1 MRKLLLIIF
10 FSSTVLAQ
18 DDILSLSLNEAVEF
32 GIENNR
38 NLRNAER
45 EIQMAFKE
53 RWKTIAIG
61 LPNVSLELNY
71 LNNLE
76 LQTSLIPAEF
86 FGGNKGD
93 FSEIQFGTEQSAI
106 GSVRMEQLLFDGSW
120 LVGLEYSQIYLSG
133 SENFYEKTFLQV
145 RESIVKLYSL
155 VVTLNEGIALLE
167 DNLENFKKDL
177 FEVTELYENGFEE
190 IENVEQIKITLAQ
203 AELSL
208 LQTKKTQENQLN
220 LLKLILGINLE
231 DNLILTTSINDFIA
245 ENIIFSSSIDSFS
258 EDQNIDVKISQN
270 LFDTKRIEYRLE
282 KSKQLPKLSGRIEYR
297 LEKSKQLPKLS
308 GFISG
313 TYTGYNNEFDF
324 TSKAQNWFGSSV
336 FGVKFELPL
345 TNANKLNVS
354 SQKAKIAMDQAATN
368 LEEQKEKTRAEVQQK
383 LNDYQLAVQSL
394 SVNEKNMR
402 LSTSIE
408 EKNSIKFFEGLVT
421 SFELRQAQLQLLD
434 SQQKYLNS
442 VLEIISVKTELETL
456 YNN

>member
-18 DDILSLSLNEAVEF
+18 DDLLSLSLEEAVEY

-38 NLRNAER
+38 NLKNAER
-45 EIQMAFKE
+45 EIQMSFKE

-120 LVGLEYSQIYLSG
+120 LVGLEYSKIYLSG

-167 DNLENFKKDL
+167 NNLENFKKDL

-231 DNLILTTSINDFIA
+231 DNIILTTSINDFIA
-245 ENIIFSSSIDSFS
+245 ENIIFSNSIDSFS

-270 LFDTKRIEYRLE
+270 LFDTK
-282 KSKQLPKLSGRIEYR
+282 RIEYR

-402 LSTSIE
+402 LSMSIE

>member
-18 DDILSLSLNEAVEF
+18 DNLLSLNLEEAIEY

-38 NLRNAER
+38 NLKNAER

-86 FGGNKGD
+86 FGGEKGD

-120 LVGLEYSQIYLSG
+120 LVGLDYSKIYLAG

-155 VVTLNEGIALLE
+155 VVTLNEGIVLLE
-167 DNLENFKKDL
+167 NNLENFKKDL
-177 FEVTELYENGFEE
+177 FEITQLYENGFEE
-190 IENVEQIKITLAQ
+190 VENVEQIKITLAQ

-208 LQTKKTQENQLN
+208 LQTKKTRENQLN
-220 LLKLILGINLE
+220 LLKLILGVNLE
-231 DNLILTTSINDFIA
+231 DELILTTSINDFIA
-245 ENIIFSSSIDSFS
+245 KNIIFANSIESFS
-258 EDQNIDVKISQN
+258 TDKNIDVKISQN
-270 LFDTKRIEYRLE
+270 LFDTK
-282 KSKQLPKLSGRIEYR
+282 KIEYR

-324 TSKAQNWFGSSV
+324 TNKAQNWFGSSV
-336 FGVKFELPL
+336 FGVKLELPL

-368 LEEQKEKTRAEVQQK
+368 LEEQKEKTFAEVQQK

-402 LSTSIE
+402 LSMSIE

>member
-1 MRKLLLIIF
+1 M
-10 FSSTVLAQ
+10 
-18 DDILSLSLNEAVEF
+18 
-32 GIENNR
+32 
-38 NLRNAER
+38 
-45 EIQMAFKE
+45 
-53 RWKTIAIG
+53 
-61 LPNVSLELNY
+61 
-71 LNNLE
+71 
-76 LQTSLIPAEF
+76 
-86 FGGNKGD
+86 
-93 FSEIQFGTEQSAI
+93 
-106 GSVRMEQLLFDGSW
+106 LFRS
-120 LVGLEYSQIYLSG
+120 
-133 SENFYEKTFLQV
+133 QV

-167 DNLENFKKDL
+167 NNLENFKKDL

-282 KSKQLPKLSGRIEYR
+282 KSKQLPKLSG
-297 LEKSKQLPKLS
+297 
-308 GFISG
+308 FISG

-345 TNANKLNVS
+345 SNANKLNVS

-402 LSTSIE
+402 LSMSIE

>member
-1 MRKLLLIIF
+1 MYKR
-10 FSSTVLAQ
+10 Q
-18 DDILSLSLNEAVEF
+18 
-32 GIENNR
+32 
-38 NLRNAER
+38 
-45 EIQMAFKE
+45 
-53 RWKTIAIG
+53 
-61 LPNVSLELNY
+61 
-71 LNNLE
+71 
-76 LQTSLIPAEF
+76 
-86 FGGNKGD
+86 
-93 FSEIQFGTEQSAI
+93 
-106 GSVRMEQLLFDGSW
+106 
-120 LVGLEYSQIYLSG
+120 
-133 SENFYEKTFLQV
+133 EKTFLQV

-155 VVTLNEGIALLE
+155 IVTLNEGIALLE
-167 DNLENFKKDL
+167 DNLKNFKKDL

-245 ENIIFSSSIDSFS
+245 DNIIFSSSIDSFS

-270 LFDTKRIEYRLE
+270 LFDTK
-282 KSKQLPKLSGRIEYR
+282 RIEYR

-345 TNANKLNVS
+345 SNANKLNVS

-383 LNDYQLAVQSL
+383 LNDYQLAVLSL